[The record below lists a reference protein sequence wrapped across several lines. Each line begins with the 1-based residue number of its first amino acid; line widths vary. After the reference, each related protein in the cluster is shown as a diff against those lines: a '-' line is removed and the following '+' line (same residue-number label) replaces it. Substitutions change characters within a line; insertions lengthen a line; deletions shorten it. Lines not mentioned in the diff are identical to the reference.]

1 MRLSQRFALLTLLLF
16 EALMSTLGFAYLL
29 FNGGEPEVLIGLGIL
44 PIVTLGLAY
53 GAWRNWA
60 WVPLV
65 SLVVATAIT
74 VLLLIDPAKDIY
86 FSPVLLAPMAIAF
99 VITDSRTT
107 ILTALAAMLVTWVRA
122 DSDTPYLKVDYAI
135 CYAFIAGCLWL
146 GRLILEQTQRANSE
160 ALVLAQTAHG
170 SAQRYAQEAED
181 RANHLAAQSAEQQ
194 RLLATVA
201 ALETPIV
208 EVDEHVLLAPII
220 GYVDA
225 QRAAQLTDRIL
236 AAVNQGHAKAIIL
249 DITSLSEVNEQT
261 AQQLLRLASAIRLL
275 GSSVILS
282 GISADLATTL
292 VRQRIDLGLVRTAPT
307 PYAAL
312 QIAAKL

>member
-16 EALMSTLGFAYLL
+16 EALMSMLGFAYLL

-53 GAWRNWA
+53 GAWRNWP
-60 WVPLV
+60 WVAHA

-146 GRLILEQTQRANSE
+146 GRLILEQTQRANTE
-160 ALVLAQTAHG
+160 ALALAQTEHG
-170 SAQRYAQEAED
+170 SAQRYAHEAEE
-181 RANHLAAQSAEQQ
+181 RANRLEAQSAEQQ

-208 EVDEHVLLAPII
+208 EVAEHVLLAPII

-225 QRAAQLTDRIL
+225 QRAAQLTERIL
-236 AAVNQGHAKAIIL
+236 AAVNQGRAKAIIL

>member
-1 MRLSQRFALLTLLLF
+1 MRLSQRFALLSLLLF
-16 EALMSTLGFAYLL
+16 ESVMSILGLL
-29 FNGGEPEVLIGLGIL
+29 FLAFNDGAPEVLIGLGIL
-44 PIVTLGLAY
+44 PILTLGLAF
-53 GAWRNWA
+53 GAWRNWP
-60 WVPLV
+60 WVPIASV
-65 SLVVATAIT
+65 VVATAIT

-86 FSPVLLAPMAIAF
+86 FSPVLLAPMAVAF
-99 VITDSRTT
+99 VVTDSRTT
-107 ILTALAAMLVTWVRA
+107 IVTALVAIVVTWLRA

-146 GRLILEQTQRANSE
+146 GRLILEQTQQANTE
-160 ALVLAQTAHG
+160 ALDLAQTERG
-170 SAQRYAQEAED
+170 MAQRYAQEAED
-181 RANHLAAQSAEQQ
+181 RASSLQTQSEEQQ

-208 EVDEHVLLAPII
+208 EVAEQVLLAPII
-220 GYVDA
+220 GYVDD

-236 AAVNQGHAKAIIL
+236 AAVNQRRANAIIL
-249 DITSLSEVNEQT
+249 DITSLSNVNAQT

-282 GISADLATTL
+282 GISPDLATTL
-292 VRQRIDLGLVRTAPT
+292 VRQRIDLGMVRTAPT

-312 QIAAKL
+312 QLAATL

>member
-1 MRLSQRFALLTLLLF
+1 MRLSQRFALLILLLF
-16 EALMSTLGFAYLL
+16 ESAMSILGFVYLL
-29 FNGGEPEVLIGLGIL
+29 FNAGAPEVLLGLGVL
-44 PIVTLGLAY
+44 PILTLGLAY
-53 GAWRNWA
+53 GAWRNWP
-60 WVPLV
+60 WVPLASV
-65 SLVVATAIT
+65 VVATAIT
-74 VLLLIDPAKDIY
+74 VLLLIDPANDIY

-107 ILTALAAMLVTWVRA
+107 IATALVAMLITWVRA
-122 DSDTPYLKVDYAI
+122 DSDTPDLKVDYAL

-146 GRLILEQTQRANSE
+146 GRLILEQTQRANTE
-160 ALVLAQTAHG
+160 ALDLAQTERG
-170 SAQRYAQEAED
+170 SAQRYAQEADD
-181 RANHLAAQSAEQQ
+181 RASSLQAQSAEQQ

-208 EVDEHVLLAPII
+208 EVAEHVLLAPII
-220 GYVDA
+220 GYVDE

-236 AAVNQGHAKAIIL
+236 AAVNQRRAKAIIL
-249 DITSLSEVNEQT
+249 DITSLSEVNVQT

-292 VRQRIDLGLVRTAPT
+292 VRQRIDLSMVQTAPT

-312 QIAAKL
+312 QIAAKR

>member
-1 MRLSQRFALLTLLLF
+1 MRLTQRFALLTLLLF
-16 EALMSTLGFAYLL
+16 EALMSMLGFVYLI
-29 FNGGEPEVLIGLGIL
+29 FNDGAPEVLIGLGIL
-44 PIVTLGLAY
+44 PILTLGLAY

-60 WVPLV
+60 WVAHA

-107 ILTALAAMLVTWVRA
+107 ILTALAAMLITWLRA

-146 GRLILEQTQRANSE
+146 GRLILEQTQRANTE
-160 ALVLAQTAHG
+160 ALALIQNEHG
-170 SAQRYAQEAED
+170 SAQRYAQEAEE
-181 RANHLAAQSAEQQ
+181 RANRLESHSAEQQ

-208 EVDEHVLLAPII
+208 EVAEHVLLAPII

-236 AAVNQGHAKAIIL
+236 AAVNQGRAKAIIL